1 MNVAELKKV
10 YKKLPEIPG
19 VYIMKDAKGAVLYV
33 GKAVNLRR
41 RVSSYFERPHD
52 YRISKMVSLIHS
64 IETKK
69 TDTAIEALIL
79 ESKLIKKFL
88 PPYNVLEKDD
98 KSFLYV
104 EITKEKFPRVLI
116 TRGKDLKTP
125 GRGLKIAKQFGPFTS
140 SSSLK
145 EALKI
150 LRKIFPWSTH
160 TPESLMSS
168 ALHDTRYKLHAKRAC
183 FEYELGLCP
192 GTCIGEITSVEY
204 KKNIARLVMFFEGK
218 KEAIIRSLEKEMTA
232 LSKKREFEKA
242 EKLKRQVFAL
252 NHIHEVALIKED
264 YLDGDAPVAKIRIEG
279 YDISNISGTSAVG
292 SMVVFVDGKPA
303 KDQYKKFKIKTLQTP
318 NDVGMLKE
326 VIERRLGHANDWPL
340 PDIML
345 IDGGAPQVNAA
356 LDVLE
361 GHSLRL
367 RVLGLAKGPQRKNND
382 VIGIL
387 PKDLDLK
394 TLVRVRD
401 EAHRFAVSYHRK
413 LRYAKM
419 IER

>member
-1 MNVAELKKV
+1 M
-10 YKKLPEIPG
+10 PETPG
-19 VYIMKDAKGAVLYV
+19 VYIMKDAKGEVLYV

-41 RVSSYFERPHD
+41 RVSSYFQRPHD
-52 YRISKMVSLIHS
+52 YRISKMVSLIRN
-64 IETKK
+64 IETRNV
-69 TDTAIEALIL
+69 DTAIEALIL
-79 ESKLIKKFL
+79 ESNLIKKFL

-104 EITKEKFPRVLI
+104 EITKEKFPRVLL

-150 LRKIFPWSTH
+150 LRKIFPWSIHLPT
-160 TPESLMSS
+160 E
-168 ALHDTRYKLHAKRAC
+168 KFKRAC

-192 GTCIGEITSVEY
+192 GTCIGAITSVEY

-232 LSKKREFEKA
+232 LSKKTEFEKA
-242 EKLKRQVFAL
+242 EKLKRQIFSL
-252 NHIHEVALIKED
+252 KHIHEVALIKED
-264 YLDGDAPVAKIRIEG
+264 YLDGDAPVAKMRIEG

-292 SMVVFVDGKPA
+292 SMVVFVDGNPA
-303 KDQYKKFKIKTLQTP
+303 KDQYKKFKIKMLQTP

-326 VIERRLGHANDWPL
+326 VIERRLGHASDWPI

-345 IDGGAPQVNAA
+345 IDGGAPQVNAV

-361 GHSLRL
+361 AHSLRL
-367 RVLGLAKGPQRKNND
+367 NVLGLAKGPQRKNND
-382 VIGIL
+382 LIGIL
-387 PKDLDLK
+387 PKGVDIK
-394 TLVRVRD
+394 TLAKVRD

>member
-52 YRISKMVSLIHS
+52 YRISKMVSLIRS

>member
-1 MNVAELKKV
+1 
-10 YKKLPEIPG
+10 
-19 VYIMKDAKGAVLYV
+19 MKDAKGAVLYV

>member
-1 MNVAELKKV
+1 
-10 YKKLPEIPG
+10 
-19 VYIMKDAKGAVLYV
+19 MKDAKGAVLYV

-52 YRISKMVSLIHS
+52 YRISKMVSLIRS

>member
-1 MNVAELKKV
+1 M
-10 YKKLPEIPG
+10 PETPG
-19 VYIMKDAKGAVLYV
+19 VYIMKDAKGGVLYV

-41 RVSSYFERPHD
+41 RVSSYFQRPHD
-52 YRISKMVSLIHS
+52 YRISKMVSLVRN
-64 IETKK
+64 IETRN

-79 ESKLIKKFL
+79 ESNLIKKFL

-145 EALKI
+145 EALRI
-150 LRKIFPWSTH
+150 LRKIFPWSIHLPT
-160 TPESLMSS
+160 E
-168 ALHDTRYKLHAKRAC
+168 KFKRAC

>member
-1 MNVAELKKV
+1 
-10 YKKLPEIPG
+10 
-19 VYIMKDAKGAVLYV
+19 MKDAKGAVLYV

-104 EITKEKFPRVLI
+104 EITKEKFPRVLL

-160 TPESLMSS
+160 TSESLMSS
-168 ALHDTRYKLHAKRAC
+168 ALHATRYKLHAKRAC

-192 GTCIGEITSVEY
+192 GTCIGAITSVEY

-242 EKLKRQVFAL
+242 EKLKRQAFAL

-292 SMVVFVDGKPA
+292 SMVVFIDGKPA

-340 PDIML
+340 PDVML
-345 IDGGAPQVNAA
+345 IDGGAPQVNAV

-361 GHSLRL
+361 AHSLRL
-367 RVLGLAKGPQRKNND
+367 NVLGLAKGPQRKNND
-382 VIGIL
+382 LIGIL
-387 PKDLDLK
+387 PKGVDIK
-394 TLVRVRD
+394 TLAKVRD

>member
-1 MNVAELKKV
+1 
-10 YKKLPEIPG
+10 
-19 VYIMKDAKGAVLYV
+19 MKDAKKAVLYV

-41 RVSSYFERPHD
+41 RVSSYFQRPHD
-52 YRISKMVSLIHS
+52 YRISKMVSLVRD
-64 IETKK
+64 IETKN

-79 ESKLIKKFL
+79 EARLIKKFL

-104 EITKEKFPRVLI
+104 EITKEKFPRVIL

-125 GRGLKIAKQFGPFTS
+125 GRNLKIAKQFGPFTS

-145 EALKI
+145 EALRI
-150 LRKIFPWSTH
+150 LRKIFPWSIHLPT
-160 TPESLMSS
+160 E
-168 ALHDTRYKLHAKRAC
+168 KFKRAC

-192 GTCIGEITSVEY
+192 GVCMNLITSKEY

-218 KEAIIRSLEKEMTA
+218 KETIISSLKKEMA
-232 LSKKREFEKA
+232 VLSKKTEFEKA
-242 EKLKRQVFAL
+242 EKFKRQIFSL

-264 YLDGDAPVAKIRIEG
+264 YLDGDSAQAEIRIEG

-292 SMVVFVDGKPA
+292 SMVVFENGVPA
-303 KDQYKKFKIKTLQTP
+303 KDKYRKFRIRTIDTP

-326 VIERRLGHANDWPL
+326 VLSRRLDHKEWPL
-340 PDIML
+340 PDILL
-345 IDGGAPQVNAA
+345 IDGGAPQVNAV

-361 GHSLRL
+361 AHSLRL
-367 RVLGLAKGPQRKNND
+367 RVLGLAKGPERKNND
-382 VIGIL
+382 LIGIL
-387 PKDLDLK
+387 PKGVDLK
-394 TLVRVRD
+394 TLIYVRD
-401 EAHRFAVSYHRK
+401 EAHRFAISYHRK

-419 IER
+419 MER

>member
-1 MNVAELKKV
+1 
-10 YKKLPEIPG
+10 
-19 VYIMKDAKGAVLYV
+19 MKDAKKSVLYV

-41 RVSSYFERPHD
+41 RVKSYFQRPHD
-52 YRISKMVSLIHS
+52 YRISKMVSLVRD
-64 IETKK
+64 IETKN

-79 ESKLIKKFL
+79 EARLIKKFL

-104 EITKEKFPRVLI
+104 EITKEKFPRVLL

-125 GRGLKIAKQFGPFTS
+125 GRKIKISKQFGPFTS

-150 LRKIFPWSTH
+150 LRKIFPWSVH
-160 TPESLMSS
+160 SPDSLKLKVISHS
-168 ALHDTRYKLHAKRAC
+168 PRSGIGGAGKLHSVRAC

-192 GTCIGEITSVEY
+192 GVCINLITSKEY

-218 KEAIIRSLEKEMTA
+218 KEAIISSLKKEMAA
-232 LSKKREFEKA
+232 LSKKTEFEKA
-242 EKLKRQVFAL
+242 EKLKRQIFAL

-264 YLDGDAPVAKIRIEG
+264 YLDGDSAQAKMRIEG

-292 SMVVFVDGKPA
+292 SMVVFENGVPVKE
-303 KDQYKKFKIKTLQTP
+303 QYKRFKIRTIDTP
-318 NDVGMLKE
+318 NDTGMLKE
-326 VIERRLGHANDWPL
+326 VIERRLNHSEWLL
-340 PDIML
+340 PDVLL
-345 IDGGAPQVNAA
+345 IDGGAPQVNAV

-361 GHSLRL
+361 AHSLRL
-367 RVLGLAKGPQRKNND
+367 RVLGLAKGPERKNND
-382 VIGIL
+382 LIGIL
-387 PKDLDLK
+387 PKGVDLK
-394 TLVRVRD
+394 TLINVRD
-401 EAHRFAVSYHRK
+401 EAHRFAISYHRK

-419 IER
+419 MER